1 MLNKDLPPTSPSFP
15 GLASSHIPSPPRGT
29 GDGGHSQVMSQP
41 PLQGQESL
49 FCSSPGSPP
58 RDTVP
63 QEQAAPAG
71 IPHGLTSPARSHFHG
86 PAGPSYG
93 LGASLRHLLL
103 RLELQVG
110 PYSIPASAGAP
121 SAFSS
126 SSGRAPGG
134 SGQQR
139 LLGLSP
145 GRALPQSGSANGLR
159 EPRGC
164 CRGWASPA
172 LAAIG

>member
-1 MLNKDLPPTSPSFP
+1 MLKKHLPPHLSLLPRINFIPYSLPTQRHRGWRAQSGHVTASPSGTGILVLLQP
-15 GLASSHIPSPPRGT
+15 GL
-29 GDGGHSQVMSQP
+29 
-41 PLQGQESL
+41 
-49 FCSSPGSPP
+49 PP

-110 PYSIPASAGAP
+110 SFSIPASAGAP